1 MKVENVEGEFL
12 SIEDIIKTHD
22 KIIEESKF
30 NDKAGFIDGTGK
42 LLEGAVFSV
51 FAGYG
56 GIEAYPTIEEKAA
69 RLCFNII
76 SSHCFN
82 NANKRTGLMVMLET
96 LEMNEKNACFDQ
108 EKLYEQITGIGEH
121 KSSYEQ
127 LLEFVKSGQRKNEQK
142 GEAIQ

>member
-22 KIIEESKF
+22 KIIEESEF
-30 NDKAGFIDGTGK
+30 NDKTGFIDGTGK

-51 FAGYG
+51 FAGFG
-56 GIEAYPTIEEKAA
+56 GIQAYPTIEEKAA

-96 LEMNEKNACFDQ
+96 LEMNGRNACFNQ
-108 EKLYEQITGIGEH
+108 EELYEQITGIGEH

-127 LLEFVKSGQRKNEQK
+127 LLEFVQK
-142 GEAIQ
+142 GQSKVEEKGEVIQ

>member
-22 KIIEESKF
+22 KIIEESEL
-30 NDKAGFIDGTGK
+30 NDRTGFIDGTGR

-51 FAGYG
+51 FAGFG
-56 GIEAYPTIEEKAA
+56 GMEVYPTIEEKAA

-96 LEMNEKNACFDQ
+96 LEMNGKNACFEQ

-121 KSSYEQ
+121 KSGYEE
-127 LLEFVKSGQRKNEQK
+127 LLEFVRQNQNDIDPK
-142 GEAIQ
+142 GGLK